1 MAFSAVIRT
10 QHGHIWIENINTIRK
25 FIMTSG
31 RIFIYLFTAI
41 LVMSCSGENDTIVG
55 NHGWHLNYIHR
66 PAESLI
72 AYHND
77 YSPNIIDTTCADLH
91 IFVTSALKVQPG
103 YSTPH
108 HYSIDGDKAIEL
120 QLANFLDPDNDKYT
134 GDVPIHVEY
143 RTEACK
149 SIRITMYDKN
159 GSFISDITDQARFFY
174 VSNPNSHSEV
184 GENIIIN
191 SEKKLL
197 GKIKIGTTIKEY
209 LSDNPLVFAEA
220 HFIFDGI
227 DKESFSNG
235 NYAKVEIEL
244 SNGII
249 LTSSSSIRG
258 K

>member
-1 MAFSAVIRT
+1 MNV
-10 QHGHIWIENINTIRK
+10 
-25 FIMTSG
+25 G

-41 LVMSCSGENDTIVG
+41 LVMSCSGENDPIVR
-55 NHGWHLNYIHR
+55 NHGYQLNYIHR

-72 AYHND
+72 AYQND
-77 YSPNIIDTTCADLH
+77 YPPNTIDTAWADLQ
-91 IFVTSALKVQPG
+91 IFVTSALREQPG
-103 YSTPH
+103 YTPQR
-108 HYSIDGDKAIEL
+108 YSIDGDKAIEL

-134 GDVPIHVEY
+134 GDMPIPVEY

-159 GSFISDITDQARFFY
+159 GSFLSDITDQARFFY
-174 VSNPNSHSEV
+174 VNDPNDHSEV
-184 GENIIIN
+184 GQNIIIN

-209 LSDNPLVFAEA
+209 LSNNPLVFAEA

-235 NYAKVEIEL
+235 NYTKVEIEL

-249 LTSSSSIRG
+249 LTSFSSTRG

>member
-1 MAFSAVIRT
+1 
-10 QHGHIWIENINTIRK
+10 
-25 FIMTSG
+25 MTSG
-31 RIFIYLFTAI
+31 RIFIYLLTAI

-55 NHGWHLNYIHR
+55 NHGYHLTYIHR
-66 PAESLI
+66 PSESLI
-72 AYHND
+72 AYQND
-77 YSPNIIDTTCADLH
+77 YSPDIIDTACADLH
-91 IFVTSALKVQPG
+91 VYVTSALREQPG
-103 YSTPH
+103 YSTPQ
-108 HYSIDGDKAIEL
+108 HYSIDGDKAIEV
-120 QLANFLDPDNDKYT
+120 QLANFLDPNNDKYT
-134 GDVPIHVEY
+134 GDVPIPVEY
-143 RTEACK
+143 RTETCK

-174 VSNPNSHSEV
+174 ANDPSDHSEV
-184 GENIIIN
+184 GQNIIIN

-209 LSDNPLVFAEA
+209 LSDNPFVFAEA
-220 HFIFDGI
+220 HYIYDGI